1 MTKFVNL
8 SHRAS
13 LRLRALAATRGP
25 SVGNPVFMRELEW
38 MIDDVCHT
46 ARQRG
51 IFGFECDRGVMYF
64 YEEGVYVA
72 SFFIVPEWRI
82 VRMFLL
88 IMLDHES
95 SSLGLDERTR
105 PASAVSA
112 IGLMSNTGLA
122 DADAA

>member
-1 MTKFVNL
+1 MTKFVSL
-8 SHRAS
+8 SHCVG
-13 LRLRALAATRGP
+13 LRLRALAATREP
-25 SVGNPVFMRELEW
+25 SVGNPAFMRELEW

-46 ARQRG
+46 ARRCG
-51 IFGFECDRGVMYF
+51 MFSFECDRGVMYF
-64 YEEGVYVA
+64 YEDGVYVA
-72 SFFIVPEWRI
+72 SFLIVPEWRI

-95 SSLGLDERTR
+95 RSLELDERIC